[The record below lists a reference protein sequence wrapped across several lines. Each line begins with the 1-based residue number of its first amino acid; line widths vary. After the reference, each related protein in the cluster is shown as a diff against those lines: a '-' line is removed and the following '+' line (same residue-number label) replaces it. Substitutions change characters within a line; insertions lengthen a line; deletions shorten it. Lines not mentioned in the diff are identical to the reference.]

1 MAVKKFLDA
10 DGVTYL
16 ARLLDNYPDNE
27 LLGTVITAIQEAL
40 DEKQDKNASPSG
52 EPVDLSNYLLKTDIA
67 AWAKAAN
74 KPSYTATEVGA
85 LPANTT
91 YVTSVNNQ
99 TGAVTITVPTNV
111 SSFTNDAGY
120 LTLAT
125 LPKYDGTVV

>member
-10 DGVTYL
+10 DGVAYL
-16 ARLLDNYPDNE
+16 ASLLDNYPDNE
-27 LLGTVITAIQEAL
+27 ILGTVISAIQDAL
-40 DEKQDKNASPSG
+40 DEKQDKNAGSGG
-52 EPVDLSNYLLKTDIA
+52 EPIDLSNYLLKTDIA

-74 KPSYTATEVGA
+74 KPSYTANEVGA
-85 LPANTT
+85 LP
-91 YVTSVNNQ
+91 
-99 TGAVTITVPTNV
+99 VTITNV